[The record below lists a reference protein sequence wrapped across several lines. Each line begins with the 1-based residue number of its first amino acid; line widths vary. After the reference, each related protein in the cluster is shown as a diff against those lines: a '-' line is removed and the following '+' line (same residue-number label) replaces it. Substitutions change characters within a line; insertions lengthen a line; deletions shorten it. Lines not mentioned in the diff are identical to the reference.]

1 MTMLPEHR
9 LMSSQP
15 DHCLAH
21 PKLGLELGAR
31 VQLGALQ
38 RDIWLAKRWAALH
51 EAVAQSIYAPEC
63 ELGSVVGVGTADSEE
78 ISAALLVHRAT
89 VVFGAE
95 SGEQRTPTPDRTRAV
110 SQAIVEFVA
119 PPPSP
124 DSGSAFG
131 KMATKYTPGL
141 GMTIAAAAYLA
152 LDAAGTTILDAVI
165 AASGVHPSPG
175 RFDLAATRLTG
186 APATRPSYDM
196 AACEIAR
203 AVVDAQDLASNRFL
217 RDIAELLT
225 DVLAAASRRA
235 RSKHNPF
242 EDASAL
248 LADHPI
254 PQRATTH
261 EGASRVPYQP

>member
-1 MTMLPEHR
+1 MTMLPKHR
-9 LMSSQP
+9 LVSSQP
-15 DHCLAH
+15 DRCLAH

-31 VQLGALQ
+31 VQLGALE

-78 ISAALLVHRAT
+78 ISAVLLVHRAT
-89 VVFGAE
+89 VVFGAG
-95 SGEQRTPTPDRTRAV
+95 SGVQRTPGRDRTRAV

-131 KMATKYTPGL
+131 KIAIKYTPGL
-141 GMTIAAAAYLA
+141 GTTIAAAAYLA
-152 LDAAGTTILDAVI
+152 LDTAGTTILDAVI
-165 AASGVHPSPG
+165 AVSGVHPSPG

-196 AACEIAR
+196 AACEIAH
-203 AVVDAQDLASNRFL
+203 AVVDAQDLASDRVL
-217 RDIAELLT
+217 YRDIAELLT

-235 RSKHNPF
+235 RSKNNPF

-254 PQRATTH
+254 PLATTH